1 MAINTASNVG
11 GGREVYKQLTVG
23 NTIIEHRTLTEGS
36 GVTVTQNTY
45 DVNVKVNQGYSFTM
59 TGQNKFLY
67 NTAEAPNGR
76 ATNFL

>member
-23 NTIIEHRTLTEGS
+23 NTNIEHRTLTEGS

-45 DVNVKVNQGYSFTM
+45 DVTAVRSKSLKNQLVGIV
-59 TGQNKFLY
+59 GL
-67 NTAEAPNGR
+67 GR
-76 ATNFL
+76 RKGVDPKCLLQR